1 MSMPVQPET
10 SRLNAVTREQL
21 DRMLCRSLDDSTT
34 SLQSAQ
40 ILSAHECPAD
50 PANHNARLILLSL
63 SSYQFHSLVLV
74 IADSS
79 RATCEVTDDL
89 LLEMGNTFCGSLKR
103 QLGQHLPNLGMST
116 PHALS
121 VGCLPKLLDS
131 HRLPMVAGCHDSRGL
146 SVTGWL
152 LVPGDLDLQLVPE
165 TADEVESTGELEL
178 F

>member
-1 MSMPVQPET
+1 MFTPAQPEAQQWDT
-10 SRLNAVTREQL
+10 TTREQL
-21 DRMLCRSLDDSTT
+21 DLMLCRSLDDSTT
-34 SLQSAQ
+34 SLQRAQ
-40 ILSAHECPAD
+40 VLPAHEWQRDA
-50 PANHNARLILLSL
+50 ANNDAYLILLSL

-79 RATCEVTDDL
+79 RATCEITDDH

-121 VGCLPKLLDS
+121 VGCLPMLLGNCQQPLIAS
-131 HRLPMVAGCHDSRGL
+131 CRDSRGL
-146 SVTGWL
+146 AVTGWL
-152 LVPGDLDLQLVPE
+152 LLPDDLNLQLVPQAVDD
-165 TADEVESTGELEL
+165 TASTGELEL